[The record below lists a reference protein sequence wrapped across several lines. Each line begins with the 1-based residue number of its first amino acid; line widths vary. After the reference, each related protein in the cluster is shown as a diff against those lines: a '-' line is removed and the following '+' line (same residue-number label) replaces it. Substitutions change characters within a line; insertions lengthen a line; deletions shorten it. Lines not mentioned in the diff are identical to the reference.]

1 MKKFLVSYSWFIL
14 LFLYFPMMVLMVYSF
29 NDSRINA
36 EWEGFTFHWYT
47 DLFQKQDVID
57 AFVNSMT
64 IAVITT
70 VVTTI
75 LGMFFAIAL
84 HRYKYRFEG
93 AINGLVYLPIL
104 IPDILMGLSL
114 LILFSQLGMELGQ
127 TTIIIAHI
135 TFSISFVV
143 VILAARLSSMGR
155 DLEEAANDLGATPW
169 QTFRHVTFPAIAPG
183 VVSAALLT
191 FTLSIDD
198 FVISFFVS
206 GPGST
211 TLPLYIYSM
220 VKRGVSP
227 EINALST
234 ILIVVIVGLMVLSEI
249 FRNKG
254 ADGEENS
261 GGHLP
266 L

>member
-1 MKKFLVSYSWFIL
+1 MGRIHIPLVYRFI
-14 LFLYFPMMVLMVYSF
+14 S
-29 NDSRINA
+29 
-36 EWEGFTFHWYT
+36 
-47 DLFQKQDVID
+47 KQDVID

-64 IAVITT
+64 IAVVTAIVTT
-70 VVTTI
+70 V
-75 LGMFFAIAL
+75 LGVIFAIAL
-84 HRYKYRFEG
+84 HRYKYRYEG

-114 LILFSQLGMELGQ
+114 LILFSQLGMELGK

-143 VILAARLSSMGR
+143 VILAARLSGMGR

-169 QTFRHVTFPAIAPG
+169 QTFRYVTFPAIAPG
-183 VVSAALLT
+183 VISAALLT

-234 ILIVVIVGLMVLSEI
+234 ILIVAIVGLMVLSEI

>member
-1 MKKFLVSYSWFIL
+1 MKKFLISYSWLVL
-14 LFLYFPMMVLMVYSF
+14 LFLYLPMMVLIAYSF

-36 EWEGFTFHWYT
+36 EWKGFTLHWYS
-47 DLFQKQDVID
+47 DVLQNPD
-57 AFVNSMT
+57 VLSAFVNSLL
-64 IAVITT
+64 IAL
-70 VVTTI
+70 VTTLVATV
-75 LGMFFAIAL
+75 LGTLFALAL
-84 HRYKYRFEG
+84 HRYTYRFKG
-93 AINGLVYLPIL
+93 ALDGLVYLPIL
-104 IPDILMGLSL
+104 VPDILMGLSL
-114 LILFSQLGMELGQ
+114 LILFSQIGLELGK

-143 VILAARLSSMGR
+143 VIVSARLASMGKE
-155 DLEEAANDLGATPW
+155 LEEAANDLGASPW
-169 QTFRHVTFPAIAPG
+169 QTFRYVTLPSLMPG
-183 VVSAALLT
+183 VISAALLT

-220 VKRGVSP
+220 VKRGVTP

-234 ILIVVIVGLMVLSEI
+234 ILIVIIIALMLLSQV
-249 FRNKG
+249 FQKDKRG
-254 ADGEENS
+254 R
-261 GGHLP
+261 LP

>member
-1 MKKFLVSYSWFIL
+1 MKKFLVSYSWLIL

-36 EWEGFTFHWYT
+36 EWEGFTFHWYI

-57 AFVNSMT
+57 AFVNSIT

-70 VVTTI
+70 IVTTV
-75 LGMFFAIAL
+75 LGVFFAIAL

-143 VILAARLSSMGR
+143 VILVARLSSMGR
-155 DLEEAANDLGATPW
+155 DLEEVANDLGATPW
-169 QTFRHVTFPAIAPG
+169 QTFRYVTFPAIAPG
-183 VVSAALLT
+183 VISAK
-191 FTLSIDD
+191 I
-198 FVISFFVS
+198 
-206 GPGST
+206 
-211 TLPLYIYSM
+211 
-220 VKRGVSP
+220 
-227 EINALST
+227 IN
-234 ILIVVIVGLMVLSEI
+234 IHII
-249 FRNKG
+249 N
-254 ADGEENS
+254 
-261 GGHLP
+261 
-266 L
+266 

>member
-1 MKKFLVSYSWFIL
+1 MKKFLLAYSWLIL
-14 LFLYFPMMVLMVYSF
+14 LFLYVPMMVLMVYSF

-36 EWEGFTFHWYT
+36 EWGGFTLHWYT
-47 DLFQKQDVID
+47 DLFQKEAVID
-57 AFVNSMT
+57 ALINSLT
-64 IAVITT
+64 IAFITT
-70 VVTTI
+70 FVTTL
-75 LGMFFAIAL
+75 LGVCFAVAL

-114 LILFSQLGMELGQ
+114 LILFSQFGMELGQ

-135 TFSISFVV
+135 TFSVSFVV
-143 VILAARLSSMGR
+143 VILSARLSGMGR

-169 QTFRHVTFPAIAPG
+169 QTFRYVTLPALAPG
-183 VVSAALLT
+183 IISAALLT

-211 TLPLYIYSM
+211 TLPLYIYGM
-220 VKRGVSP
+220 VKRGVTP

-234 ILIVVIVGLMVLSEI
+234 ILIVTIVGLMILSEI

-254 ADGEENS
+254 RDGEDNS

>member
-1 MKKFLVSYSWFIL
+1 MKKFLLAYSGLIL
-14 LFLYFPMMVLMVYSF
+14 LFLYVPMMVLMVYSF

-36 EWEGFTFHWYT
+36 EWGGFTLHWYT
-47 DLFQKQDVID
+47 DLFQKQAVID
-57 AFVNSMT
+57 ALLNSLT
-64 IAVITT
+64 IALITT
-70 VVTTI
+70 FVTTL
-75 LGMFFAIAL
+75 LGVCFALAL

-135 TFSISFVV
+135 TFSVSFVV
-143 VILAARLSSMGR
+143 VILSARLSGMGR

-169 QTFRHVTFPAIAPG
+169 QTFRYVTLPGLAPG
-183 VVSAALLT
+183 IISAALLT

-211 TLPLYIYSM
+211 TLPLYIYGM
-220 VKRGVSP
+220 VKRGITP

-234 ILIVVIVGLMVLSEI
+234 ILIVTIVGLMILSEF

-254 ADGEENS
+254 NDGEDNS

>member
-1 MKKFLVSYSWFIL
+1 MKKFLVTYSWLIL
-14 LFLYFPMMVLMVYSF
+14 LFLYLPMMVLMLFSF

-36 EWEGFTFHWYT
+36 EWKGFTLHWYT

-57 AFVNSMT
+57 ALINSLT
-64 IAVITT
+64 IA

-75 LGMFFAIAL
+75 VSTVLGVLIAIAL

-114 LILFSQLGMELGQ
+114 LILFSQLGIELGQ
-127 TTIIIAHI
+127 MTIIIAHI

-143 VILAARLSSMGR
+143 VVLSARLSGMGR

-169 QTFRHVTFPAIAPG
+169 QTFRYVTLPGLAPG
-183 VVSAALLT
+183 IISAALLT

-220 VKRGVSP
+220 VKRGISP

-234 ILIVVIVGLMVLSEI
+234 ILIVVIVGLMLASEM
-249 FRNKG
+249 FRSKG
-254 ADGEENS
+254 TDGEGNS

>member
-1 MKKFLVSYSWFIL
+1 MKKFFSF
-14 LFLYFPMMVLMVYSF
+14 LFLVNFVILVFSNDGFNGLFFSTTLALMRSGKVLHSIGIQIYFK
-29 NDSRINA
+29 
-36 EWEGFTFHWYT
+36 
-47 DLFQKQDVID
+47 KQDVID
-57 AFVNSMT
+57 AFVNSIT

-70 VVTTI
+70 IVTTV
-75 LGMFFAIAL
+75 LGVFFAIAL

-169 QTFRHVTFPAIAPG
+169 QTFRYVTFPAIAPG
-183 VVSAALLT
+183 VISAALLT

-220 VKRGVSP
+220 VKR
-227 EINALST
+227 EYHQK
-234 ILIVVIVGLMVLSEI
+234 LML
-249 FRNKG
+249 F
-254 ADGEENS
+254 
-261 GGHLP
+261 LQF
-266 L
+266 

>member
-1 MKKFLVSYSWFIL
+1 MKKFLVTYSWLIL
-14 LFLYFPMMVLMVYSF
+14 LFLYLPMMVLMVYSF

-36 EWEGFTFHWYT
+36 EWQGFTLHWYT
-47 DLFQKQDVID
+47 DLFQQQDVLD
-57 AFVNSMT
+57 AFVNSLT
-64 IAVITT
+64 IA

-75 LGMFFAIAL
+75 VSTLLGILFAVAL

-114 LILFSQLGMELGQ
+114 LILFSQLGIELGKM
-127 TTIIIAHI
+127 TIIIAHI

-143 VILAARLSSMGR
+143 IILSARLSGMGR

-169 QTFRHVTFPAIAPG
+169 QTFRYVTLPALAPAII
-183 VVSAALLT
+183 SAALLT

-220 VKRGVSP
+220 VKHGVTP

-234 ILIVVIVGLMVLSEI
+234 ILIVVIVGLMITSEV
-249 FRNKG
+249 FRKKG

>member
-1 MKKFLVSYSWFIL
+1 MKKFLVSYSWLIL

-36 EWEGFTFHWYT
+36 EWEGFTLHWYT

-70 VVTTI
+70 IVTTV
-75 LGMFFAIAL
+75 LGVIFAIAL

-93 AINGLVYLPIL
+93 AINGLVYL
-104 IPDILMGLSL
+104 
-114 LILFSQLGMELGQ
+114 LILFSQLGMELGK

-143 VILAARLSSMGR
+143 VILAARLSGMGR

-169 QTFRHVTFPAIAPG
+169 QTFRYVTFPAIAPG
-183 VVSAALLT
+183 VISAALLT